1 MQIDKGKYSTAVK
14 VAVLALMIAQ
24 YGNSMLSSI
33 TGVLYA
39 EFPDQLSLVKMV
51 STINYLACSIP
62 LILMEPL
69 SAKFTKKQLSLAGIV
84 LVFVGVIPSF
94 VYGMVI
100 LFVTQFICGM
110 GIGLMYAFA
119 ASYIVDLWDGDE
131 ASKMMGNRSTVGAVA
146 GILYAQFAGRI
157 SAGGNYQPAFLCLL
171 VMIPV
176 FLICLKLPKTYPVE
190 IADKEARL
198 AAKADGGAK
207 TKKMYGMTWALCVF
221 TLVILCFAMTMMMD
235 IGIIGMAAVEEGGLG
250 LTSDVIA
257 NIMTVFSASM
267 VVSGLIYARVW
278 VKLFKT
284 YATAAGVAMLF
295 IGMAILVFAHSMPM
309 LIIGVV
315 IFGFGFQCY
324 NGHIMQLIPM
334 TTVATGATFGISM
347 FFVFTNIGS
356 FLASIVTPTIAST
369 ILGDALRG
377 DWYIAAVGLLICAIV
392 EFCFCKKINANVK
405 AGVLK

>member
-1 MQIDKGKYSTAVK
+1 
-14 VAVLALMIAQ
+14 MIAQ
-24 YGNSMLSSI
+24 YANSMLSSV

-62 LILMEPL
+62 LIFMEPL
-69 SAKFTKKQLSLAGIV
+69 SARFTKKQLALFGII
-84 LVFVGVIPSF
+84 LVFVGVVPSF
-94 VYGMVI
+94 VYGMVV
-100 LFVTQFICGM
+100 LFITQFICGM
-110 GIGLMYAFA
+110 GIGFMYAFA

-131 ASKMMGNRSTVGAVA
+131 ASKMMGNRSTVGAIA
-146 GILYAQFAGRI
+146 GILYAQFAGRVA
-157 SAGGNYQPAFLCLL
+157 AGGDYQPAFLCLL

-198 AAKADGGAK
+198 AAKTAGGTK
-207 TKKMYGMTWALCVF
+207 TKKMYKMTWVLCIF
-221 TLVILCFAMTMMMD
+221 TVVILCFATTMMVD
-235 IGIIGMAAVEEGGLG
+235 IGIVGMASVEEGGLG
-250 LTSDVIA
+250 LTSSAVG

-295 IGMAILVFAHSMPM
+295 IGMTIILFSQSIAM
-309 LIIGVV
+309 LLVGVV

-347 FFVFTNIGS
+347 FFIFTNIGS
-356 FLASIVTPTIAST
+356 FLASVVTPAIAHS
-369 ILGDALRG
+369 IMGDALRG
-377 DWYIAAVGLLICAIV
+377 DWYVAAVGLLICAIV
-392 EFCFCKKINANVK
+392 EFFFCKKVKANVE